1 MEVIEIKESM
11 FRLDEWEP
19 EYENGS
25 LGSGSSKVDPPG
37 VRYHVRITLKKEL
50 TDIKRSAKFLALN
63 YTNRWCLSK
72 YIWGLEYSESGQ
84 PHLHGAI
91 TIPQAYQTGTMS
103 KFFKN
108 FKHLTEGVPGYHHE
122 LEKDEAK
129 NVVYCCKDEDII
141 YTNYSSSALEIIK
154 NKILAIKEDM
164 NLKTWEKIVN
174 RLQSWADNL
183 TYEPE
188 IWELKI
194 KIGLIYKEWRKQI
207 PGGFRNL
214 VGTVA
219 LHLGVFS
226 DRELGNYL

>member
-1 MEVIEIKESM
+1 M

-37 VRYHVRITLKKEL
+37 VRYHVRITIKNDKNHSRSWATTVAREYSGYWGL
-50 TDIKRSAKFLALN
+50 T
-63 YTNRWCLSK
+63 K
-72 YIWGLEYSESGQ
+72 YIWGYEISQDGQ

-91 TIPQAYQTGTMS
+91 TMPHAYNTGTMS
-103 KFFKN
+103 KFMAKY
-108 FKHLTEGVPGYHHE
+108 KHFCEGTPGYHHE
-122 LEKDEAK
+122 LEKDASK
-129 NVVYCCKDEDII
+129 NIVYCCKDDDII
-141 YTNYSSSALEIIK
+141 HTNFSFSEIVQIK
-154 NKILAIKEDM
+154 NKVLAIKEDM
-164 NLKTWEKIVN
+164 KLQNWEKIVN
-174 RLQSWADNL
+174 RLRDWADNL